1 MGFTLSVKG
10 QDTIDLGID
19 VITSAHVD
27 INTSL
32 TSMAKTTNVSATMW
46 VTGKL
51 TSNVPEVSGDINNDT
66 LKLFK
71 WSLVEAQNADSYRD
85 VKVEVIT
92 AGHVFRTIHFPHAFV
107 VDYAERYNDS
117 NGVGDFTLV
126 LRQRADKLSE
136 VTPSE
141 NKGQNS

>member
-10 QDTIDLGID
+10 QDATINLGTD

-27 INTSL
+27 INTPL
-32 TSMAKTTNVSATMW
+32 TSVAKSTNASATMW

-51 TSNVPEVSGDINNDT
+51 TADTSGIDGNINSDT

-71 WSLVEAQNADSYRD
+71 WSLVSAQDADSYRD
-85 VKVEVIT
+85 VTVEVIT
-92 AGHVFRTIHFPHAFV
+92 AGHIFRTIHFPNAFV
-107 VDYAERYNDS
+107 VDYSERYNDS
-117 NGVGDFTLV
+117 IGVGEFALT
-126 LRQRADKLSE
+126 LRQRADKVSD

-141 NKGQNS
+141 NGQNP